1 MAKRK
6 PLSFNNKELTKN
18 LKESTGKGIDA
29 FFSPTPPPQVVEQKL
44 EPKKEPP
51 PQVVEQKPEPKKEVQ
66 SITKIKQDSKEAKM
80 IKIKKETKQESNITS
95 NITILQFT
103 DDEIEELREP
113 AYKAQTFRLTEREI
127 EWVKDTSYHLS
138 KEIKRG
144 KVSQADVLRISFKL
158 FANFLEINKTSLIKI
173 LERIK

>member
-44 EPKKEPP
+44 EPKKEPQP
-51 PQVVEQKPEPKKEVQ
+51 
-66 SITKIKQDSKEAKM
+66 ITKIKQDSKEAKM
-80 IKIKKETKQESNITS
+80 IKIKKETKQVSNITS

>member
-29 FFSPTPPPQVVEQKL
+29 FFSPTPPPQVVK
-44 EPKKEPP
+44 
-51 PQVVEQKPEPKKEVQ
+51 QKPEPKKEVR
-66 SITKIKQDSKEAKM
+66 SITKIKQDNKEAKM
-80 IKIKKETKQESNITS
+80 IKIKKETKQKSNITS
-95 NITILQFT
+95 NTTMLQFT

>member
-18 LKESTGKGIDA
+18 LKESTGKGMDA
-29 FFSPTPPPQVVEQKL
+29 FFSPTPPPQA
-44 EPKKEPP
+44 
-51 PQVVEQKPEPKKEVQ
+51 VEQKPEPKKEAQ
-66 SITKIKQDSKEAKM
+66 SITKTKQESKKAKI
-80 IKIKKETKQESNITS
+80 IKIKKGTKQESNITS
-95 NITILQFT
+95 NITILHFT

-138 KEIKRG
+138 KETKRG

-158 FANFLEINKTSLIKI
+158 FANFLEINKAGLIKI

>member
-6 PLSFNNKELTKN
+6 PLSFNNEELTKN
-18 LKESTGKGIDA
+18 LKESTGKGMDA
-29 FFSPTPPPQVVEQKL
+29 FFSPTPLPQVI
-44 EPKKEPP
+44 
-51 PQVVEQKPEPKKEVQ
+51 EQKPEPGEESQ
-66 SITKIKQDSKEAKM
+66 FLTEIKQDSKEAKM
-80 IKIKKETKQESNITS
+80 IKTKKETKQASNITS
-95 NITILQFT
+95 NITILQFN

-144 KVSQADVLRISFKL
+144 KVSQADILRISFKL
-158 FANFLEINKTSLIKI
+158 FANFLAINKADLIKI

>member
-6 PLSFNNKELTKN
+6 PLSFNNEELTKN

-29 FFSPTPPPQVVEQKL
+29 FFSPTPPPQVVEQK
-44 EPKKEPP
+44 KEAQPIA
-51 PQVVEQKPEPKKEVQ
+51 K
-66 SITKIKQDSKEAKM
+66 TKQESKEAKM

-158 FANFLEINKTSLIKI
+158 FANFLEINKAVLIKI

>member
-6 PLSFNNKELTKN
+6 PLSFNNEELTKN
-18 LKESTGKGIDA
+18 LKDSTGKGMDA
-29 FFSPTPPPQVVEQKL
+29 FFSPTPLPQVI
-44 EPKKEPP
+44 
-51 PQVVEQKPEPKKEVQ
+51 EQKPAPGEESQ
-66 SITKIKQDSKEAKM
+66 FLTEIKQDSKEAKM
-80 IKIKKETKQESNITS
+80 IKTKKETKQASNITS
-95 NITILQFT
+95 NITILQFN

-144 KVSQADVLRISFKL
+144 KVSQADILRISFKL
-158 FANFLEINKTSLIKI
+158 FANFLAINKADLIKI

>member
-1 MAKRK
+1 MVKRK

-18 LKESTGKGIDA
+18 LKESAGKGMDA
-29 FFSPTPPPQVVEQKL
+29 LFSPTPLPQAVK
-44 EPKKEPP
+44 
-51 PQVVEQKPEPKKEVQ
+51 QKPEPEEESQ
-66 SITKIKQDSKEAKM
+66 SLIKIKQNSKEAK
-80 IKIKKETKQESNITS
+80 ITKTKKETKQESNITS

-113 AYKAQTFRLTEREI
+113 AYKAQTFRLTERET
-127 EWVKDTSYHLS
+127 EWVKDTAYHLS

-158 FANFLEINKTSLIKI
+158 FANFLEINKTVLIKI

>member
-6 PLSFNNKELTKN
+6 PLSFNNEELTKN
-18 LKESTGKGIDA
+18 LKESTGKGMDA
-29 FFSPTPPPQVVEQKL
+29 FFSPTPPSQVVEQKL
-44 EPKKEPP
+44 EPKKET
-51 PQVVEQKPEPKKEVQ
+51 QFLTE
-66 SITKIKQDSKEAKM
+66 IKQDSKEAKM
-80 IKIKKETKQESNITS
+80 IKIKKRTKQVSNITS

-113 AYKAQTFRLTEREI
+113 AYKAQTFRLTERET

-144 KVSQADVLRISFKL
+144 KVSQADILRISFKL
-158 FANFLEINKTSLIKI
+158 FANFLAINKAALIKI

>member
-6 PLSFNNKELTKN
+6 PLSFNNEELTKN
-18 LKESTGKGIDA
+18 LKESAGKGLDA
-29 FFSPTPPPQVVEQKL
+29 FFSQA
-44 EPKKEPP
+44 PP
-51 PQVVEQKPEPKKEVQ
+51 PQVVEQKPEPGKEAQ
-66 SITKIKQDSKEAKM
+66 LLTKIKQDSKEAKM
-80 IKIKKETKQESNITS
+80 IKIKKEIKQESNITS

-113 AYKAQTFRLTEREI
+113 AHKAQTFRLTERET
-127 EWVKDTSYHLS
+127 EWVKDTSYRLS

-144 KVSQADVLRISFKL
+144 KVSQADILRISFKL
-158 FANFLEINKTSLIKI
+158 FASFLALNKADLIKI

>member
-6 PLSFNNKELTKN
+6 PLLFNNKELTKN
-18 LKESTGKGIDA
+18 LKESTGKGMDA
-29 FFSPTPPPQVVEQKL
+29 FFSPTPPPQVVEQK
-44 EPKKEPP
+44 
-51 PQVVEQKPEPKKEVQ
+51 PEPKKEAKF
-66 SITKIKQDSKEAKM
+66 ITKIKQDSKEAKM
-80 IKIKKETKQESNITS
+80 IKIKKETKQESNIAS

-158 FANFLEINKTSLIKI
+158 FANLLEINKAILIKI

>member
-6 PLSFNNKELTKN
+6 PLSFDNEELTKN
-18 LKESTGKGIDA
+18 LKESAGKGLDA
-29 FFSPTPPPQVVEQKL
+29 FFSPAPLPQVVKPKA
-44 EPKKEPP
+44 EPVKA
-51 PQVVEQKPEPKKEVQ
+51 
-66 SITKIKQDSKEAKM
+66 IKQERKEAKM
-80 IKIKKETKQESNITS
+80 IKTKKEAKQESNITS

-127 EWVKDTSYHLS
+127 EWVKDTSYRLS

-144 KVSQADVLRISFKL
+144 KVSQADILRISFKL
-158 FANFLEINKTSLIKI
+158 FANYLEINKADLIKI

>member
-6 PLSFNNKELTKN
+6 PLSFNNEELTKN
-18 LKESTGKGIDA
+18 LKESAGKGLDA
-29 FFSPTPPPQVVEQKL
+29 FFSPAPL
-44 EPKKEPP
+44 
-51 PQVVEQKPEPKKEVQ
+51 PQVVEQKPEPRKEAQ
-66 SITKIKQDSKEAKM
+66 LFTKIKQDSKKAKM
-80 IKIKKETKQESNITS
+80 IKTKKEAKQESNITS

-113 AYKAQTFRLTEREI
+113 AYKAQTFRLTERET
-127 EWVKDTSYHLS
+127 EWVKDTSYRLS

-144 KVSQADVLRISFKL
+144 KVSQADILRISFKL
-158 FANFLEINKTSLIKI
+158 FANFLAIKKADLIKI

>member
-6 PLSFNNKELTKN
+6 PLSFNNEELTKN
-18 LKESTGKGIDA
+18 LKESAGKGLDA
-29 FFSPTPPPQVVEQKL
+29 FFSPTPLPQVA
-44 EPKKEPP
+44 
-51 PQVVEQKPEPKKEVQ
+51 EQKPEPRKE
-66 SITKIKQDSKEAKM
+66 SKFLTKIKQDSKEAKM
-80 IKIKKETKQESNITS
+80 IKTKKEAKQESNITS

-113 AYKAQTFRLTEREI
+113 AYKAQTFRLTERET
-127 EWVKDTSYHLS
+127 EWVKDTSYRLS

-144 KVSQADVLRISFKL
+144 KVSQADILRISFKL
-158 FANFLEINKTSLIKI
+158 FANFLAIKKADLIKI

>member
-6 PLSFNNKELTKN
+6 PLSFNNEELTKN

-29 FFSPTPPPQVVEQKL
+29 FFSPTPPPQVAEQKL
-44 EPKKEPP
+44 EPKKEARPIA
-51 PQVVEQKPEPKKEVQ
+51 K
-66 SITKIKQDSKEAKM
+66 TKQESKEAKM

-173 LERIK
+173 LDRIK

>member
-6 PLSFNNKELTKN
+6 PLSFNNEELTKN
-18 LKESTGKGIDA
+18 LKESAGKGLDA
-29 FFSPTPPPQVVEQKL
+29 FFSPTPL
-44 EPKKEPP
+44 
-51 PQVVEQKPEPKKEVQ
+51 PQVVEQKPEPEKEAQ
-66 SITKIKQDSKEAKM
+66 FITKIKQDSKEAKV
-80 IKIKKETKQESNITS
+80 IKIKKDTKQESNITS

-113 AYKAQTFRLTEREI
+113 AYKAQTFRLTERET
-127 EWVKDTSYHLS
+127 EWVKDTSYRLS

-144 KVSQADVLRISFKL
+144 KVSQADILRISFKL
-158 FANFLEINKTSLIKI
+158 FANFLAIKKADLIKI